1 MSIYQVIYQ
10 VTRTRRAFVQ
20 ADSPEAAEAW
30 VVAGEYDIE
39 LDEVIDGGFFVIS
52 YDEVA
57 AQGHV
62 HDAIPGDFHQGGD
75 GVCAECGLEP
85 GDPDCGCVCD
95 CRHTCT

>member
-1 MSIYQVIYQ
+1 MKTYQVTYQ

-39 LDEVIDGGFFVIS
+39 LDEGIDGGFFVIS
-52 YDEVA
+52 YDEAKTYRTIGGELRVT

-62 HDAIPGDFHQGGD
+62 HIADGG
-75 GVCAECGLEP
+75 VTA
-85 GDPDCGCVCD
+85 
-95 CRHTCT
+95 